1 LNDYSLANIL
11 HDEEIVCYAVFPTRS
26 SCSCF
31 IHMIGWFFCM
41 QGPDSVSFSFSALWI
56 SHQDCAVPNRG
67 RLQGLSAAAD
77 CMLWRV
83 DWSN

>member
-1 LNDYSLANIL
+1 M
-11 HDEEIVCYAVFPTRS
+11 CYAVFPTRS

-56 SHQDCAVPNRG
+56 SHQDRAVPNRG
-67 RLQGLSAAAD
+67 RLQGLSATAD